1 MATTLDDLIES
12 VEGLLHGHT
21 GQDEQLTYL
30 KYDITSTDLSI
41 EVNSVEGVRR
51 GIVEIG
57 DELLWVDSVN
67 TSSNTLNIAP
77 FGRGYRGTTAAA
89 HAAEVVPV
97 SVNPLLPR
105 SRIRS
110 AINETIEAV
119 GGELFGVSNATIV
132 YDSGTVGYEL
142 PSASFPNLMD
152 VLSATW
158 YSENTTEMWIP
169 IRRWKFIDKAD
180 VTAFPSG
187 KAIEFYD
194 PIRNG
199 TDVNVTYTST
209 PLPFSN
215 DVTEASLVW
224 IRKNYPEYSTAS
236 DEVVLV
242 VLAASIPDNII
253 DLQTFTEVTNL
264 PSSAKDVI
272 TYGAAARLAWAIE
285 GGRTNQTGVSSTILA
300 DSYGTNW
307 RGAANNFGKQLY
319 AFFEKRL
326 QEERD
331 QLLRTTQPTIHYLR

>member
-1 MATTLDDLIES
+1 VATTLDDLIES

-51 GIVEIG
+51 GIIEIG

-89 HAAEVVPV
+89 HLAEVVPV

-209 PLPFSN
+209 PLPF
-215 DVTEASLVW
+215 
-224 IRKNYPEYSTAS
+224 AS
-236 DEVVLV
+236 DAVTTTLF
-242 VLAASIPDNII
+242 S
-253 DLQTFTEVTNL
+253 TTNL
-264 PSSAKDVI
+264 PSSCKDVI

-285 GGRTNQTGVSSTILA
+285 GGRTNQTGVSSTILS

>member
-1 MATTLDDLIES
+1 MAATLGDLIED

-30 KYDITSTDLSI
+30 KYNITSTDLSI

-51 GIVEIG
+51 GIVEID

-89 HAAEVVPV
+89 HLADVVPV

-105 SRIRS
+105 SRVRR

-119 GGELFGVSNATIV
+119 GGDLFGVASGTLS
-132 YDSGTVGYEL
+132 YDSGTVTYEL
-142 PSASFPNLMD
+142 SAATFPDLLD
-152 VLSATW
+152 VLAVS
-158 YSENTTEMWIP
+158 YDSETSIDSWITV
-169 IRRWKFIDKAD
+169 RRWKFTDKANA
-180 VTAFPSG
+180 TAFPSG
-187 KAIEFYD
+187 KSIDLYD
-194 PIRNG
+194 PIRSG
-199 TDVNVTYTST
+199 SDVSVTYTRNTVPFADNAATTALFST
-209 PLPFSN
+209 
-215 DVTEASLVW
+215 
-224 IRKNYPEYSTAS
+224 
-236 DEVVLV
+236 
-242 VLAASIPDNII
+242 
-253 DLQTFTEVTNL
+253 TNL
-264 PSSAKDVI
+264 PSSCKDVI
-272 TYGAAARLAWAIE
+272 IYGAAARLAWAIE
-285 GGRTNQTGVSSTILA
+285 GGRTNQTGVSSTILS

-331 QLLRTTQPTIHYLR
+331 SLLRTTQPTIHYLR